1 MARTRVIYQSEAVY
15 CSQDV
20 AFDAAQTAAGNIKQ
34 LSRVQSANYSF
45 SIARQ
50 DVNQFGNLAAIDQ
63 IVTES
68 PTVSFDTSYYLA
80 NFSNEA
86 RLGFNVLNSGEVP
99 AGFTSCIGNLI
110 DSTNNA
116 YQKKLLYANH

>member
-20 AFDAAQTAAGNIKQ
+20 AFDARQNRAGDIKQ

-63 IVTES
+63 IITES

-80 NFSNEA
+80 NLTNEN
-86 RLGFNVLNSGEVP
+86 RLGFNVLQSGSAA
-99 AGFTSCIGNLI
+99 AGFTSCIGNGI

-116 YQKKLLYANH
+116 YQKNY